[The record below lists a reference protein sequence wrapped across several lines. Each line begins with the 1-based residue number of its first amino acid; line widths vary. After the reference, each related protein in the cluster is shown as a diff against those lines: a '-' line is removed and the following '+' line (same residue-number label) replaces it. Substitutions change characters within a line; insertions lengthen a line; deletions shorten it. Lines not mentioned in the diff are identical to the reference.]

1 MKQAPFIIERVY
13 QAPVEKVWQALTDK
27 KKMKE
32 WYFDL
37 SEFKPEVGFE
47 FTFFGG
53 TEEKQYKH
61 LCKVT
66 AAVPNKKIAY
76 TWRYE
81 GMEGNSEV
89 SFELFEEGPQTRLV
103 LTHTGLETFPKGDP
117 NFARESFSAGWT
129 DLIGRMLPDYLAKHS

>member
-1 MKQAPFIIERVY
+1 MKQQPFVIERVY

-37 SEFKPEVGFE
+37 AEFEPEVGFE
-47 FTFFGG
+47 FSFWGG
-53 TEEKQYKH
+53 AEDKQYLH

-66 AAVPNKKIAY
+66 AAIPNKKIAY

-81 GMEGNSEV
+81 GYEGNSEV
-89 SFELFEEGPQTRLV
+89 SFELFAEGDQTRMI
-103 LTHTGLETFPKGDP
+103 LTHTGLESFPKDDK
-117 NFARESFSAGWT
+117 NFARESFAAGWT
-129 DLIGRMLPDYLAKHS
+129 ELMGTLLPNYLTKH